1 MEAEE
6 QLRADSRPR
15 FSPKFCPFHKTLCSD
30 QCALYVAKHEEC
42 SIALL
47 AKEVARYLD
56 AKALRDLLR

>member
-6 QLRADSRPR
+6 RLRADSRPR
-15 FSPKFCPFHKTLCSD
+15 FSPKFCPFHKMLCLD
-30 QCALYVAKHEEC
+30 RCALYVAEYEEC

-56 AKALRDLLR
+56 AKALRDFLR